1 MHQPSLHQGVITLPR
16 IDRRVLRTPAERF
29 ESVRKIMRVVCDPI
43 LHKNHRANAT
53 ERPTI
58 RVKAGL
64 QSASTQH
71 PQQLLPLLGGEARRA
86 PRDAMLVQ
94 TAKVALVSPQLLS
107 PSADSCAAD
116 PHLAR
121 NGRLR
126 EVASLPQ
133 PTSFQATFFKLR
145 TGKLSWFP
153 SHDSLV

>member
-1 MHQPSLHQGVITLPR
+1 
-16 IDRRVLRTPAERF
+16 
-29 ESVRKIMRVVCDPI
+29 MRVVCDP
-43 LHKNHRANAT
+43 LWHKNHRANAT

-71 PQQLLPLLGGEARRA
+71 PQPWLPRLGGEARRA
-86 PRDAMLVQ
+86 PRDAMRVQ

-107 PSADSCAAD
+107 PSADSGAAA

-121 NGRLR
+121 HGRLR

-133 PTSFQATFFKLR
+133 PTGFPATFFKRR

-153 SHDSLV
+153 SHDDLV